1 MLGFTRR
8 GLIQGLSA
16 SPLAAQAAQPPR
28 SLKIA
33 SNFPLTQEE
42 IQRVR
47 AVTGLDARLEIAV
60 ASSRD
65 DFRQAL
71 RDAEVAFGGL
81 SAADLDFAPK
91 LKWWQA
97 AGAGMEGT
105 DNRIFASPL
114 TITNMARTFA
124 PGIAETAIGLL
135 LALTR
140 RIGTDYAR
148 AFARREWKTVG
159 TIKSPDHTEL
169 TGRTMLVVGLGGIGS
184 EIARRAHYGFG
195 MKVLATDAKPMPAPE
210 FVSELR
216 DPGGFAPLVPR
227 ADVLVSAAPH
237 TPQTER
243 MFNEQVFRSM
253 KRTSY
258 FLGMSRG
265 KLFDDAALVRALKEG
280 WIAGAG
286 LDVFPVEP
294 VPSSHP
300 IWDCANV
307 VITPHTSG
315 WGPDRQHRLVEQFA
329 ENVRRYA
336 AGLPLQNLVD
346 KEKGY

>member
-1 MLGFTRR
+1 M
-8 GLIQGLSA
+8 QGISA
-16 SPLAAQAAQPPR
+16 APLAAQAVQPAR
-28 SLKIA
+28 TLKIA
-33 SNFPLTQEE
+33 SNFPLTPEE
-42 IQRVR
+42 VQRVR
-47 AVTGLDARLEIAV
+47 SVAGGDTRLEITV
-60 ASSRD
+60 APSRD
-65 DFRQAL
+65 EFRSAL
-71 RDAEVAFGGL
+71 REAEIAFGGL

-105 DNRIFASPL
+105 DKRIFASPL

-148 AFARREWKTVG
+148 AFARREWKPVG
-159 TIKSPDHTEL
+159 TIKSTDHTEL
-169 TGRTMLVVGLGGIGS
+169 TGRTMMVVGLGGIGT

-195 MKVLATDAKPMPAPE
+195 MKIVATDAKPMPAPE
-210 FVSELR
+210 FVEELR
-216 DPGGFAPLVPR
+216 DPGGFAAMVPR

-237 TPQTER
+237 TPLTER

-253 KRTSY
+253 KKTSY

-265 KLFDDAALVRALKEG
+265 KLFDDMALVRALKEG

-286 LDVFPVEP
+286 LDVFPMEP
-294 VPSSHP
+294 VPASHP
-300 IWDCANV
+300 IWDCTNV

-336 AGLPLQNLVD
+336 SGLPLQNQVD